1 VPRSK
6 WIISALILAVG
17 GLAYPVMRHLRE
29 VPPPPAPPL
38 ALTLGAPP
46 GAELGSGDEP
56 LDAAISPDE
65 RHIVFVATRDG
76 TASLWRR
83 SLQSDRAEALTGT
96 EGAQLPVWSPRGDA
110 VAFFAGG
117 HLRRVTLTDG
127 NVNNVADAVSPGGA
141 AWLPDGSIL
150 FAPQSTGV
158 IRRIQNGQ
166 ITDATRLRN
175 GDRAHLFPLS
185 TATGDDF
192 VYTAVSDN
200 GRRTVRLVHNREER
214 DLSVTSGHG
223 QVVNGY
229 LLAVRDEVLLAH
241 KLDESGALGR
251 SVPLTTGVGTTTAG
265 RNLFVAS
272 PRMLMSAG
280 YASRSRELAWFDLNG
295 TRTGT
300 LGEAGDLW
308 QVRMSADDRYA
319 AVTLVAPL
327 LRTLDI
333 TVVATGRTLNEPLTL
348 ALAAD
353 SDPVWAPD
361 GSRIAF
367 RSLQAGRPALFV
379 KRTHDKDAK
388 EESVVAADAVPSDWR
403 GANIIVHTT
412 DGSSGYDVV
421 AIDVAKHTRT
431 TVVKSGFNDTDGRW
445 SPDGAWIAYV
455 SDESGRPDIYANGRE
470 GDRIR
475 VSFAGG
481 TRPRWSRDSRSIFFL
496 RGSTIMR
503 ATLMDSSPARFAA
516 PLPVLDIPGIRD
528 YDVAHQRDAVL
539 AVVPVGPAPSGPV
552 SVIVDWQ
559 STIRTQ

>member
-1 VPRSK
+1 
-6 WIISALILAVG
+6 
-17 GLAYPVMRHLRE
+17 
-29 VPPPPAPPL
+29 
-38 ALTLGAPP
+38 
-46 GAELGSGDEP
+46 
-56 LDAAISPDE
+56 
-65 RHIVFVATRDG
+65 
-76 TASLWRR
+76 
-83 SLQSDRAEALTGT
+83 
-96 EGAQLPVWSPRGDA
+96 
-110 VAFFAGG
+110 
-117 HLRRVTLTDG
+117 
-127 NVNNVADAVSPGGA
+127 
-141 AWLPDGSIL
+141 
-150 FAPQSTGV
+150 
-158 IRRIQNGQ
+158 
-166 ITDATRLRN
+166 
-175 GDRAHLFPLS
+175 
-185 TATGDDF
+185 
-192 VYTAVSDN
+192 
-200 GRRTVRLVHNREER
+200 
-214 DLSVTSGHG
+214 
-223 QVVNGY
+223 
-229 LLAVRDEVLLAH
+229 
-241 KLDESGALGR
+241 
-251 SVPLTTGVGTTTAG
+251 
-265 RNLFVAS
+265 
-272 PRMLMSAG
+272 MLMSAAS
-280 YASRSRELAWFDLNG
+280 ASRSRELAWFDLNG

-333 TVVATGRTLNEPLTL
+333 TVVATGRTFNEPLTL

-388 EESVVAADAVPSDWR
+388 EESVVTADAVPSDWR